1 MSWRSGLTACTRTIT
16 ETYRCD
22 VRASACSSVC
32 CFLTLC
38 SPQAMDYQAWTVEAG
53 MAYVTMAT
61 LVPALHVWWRAP
73 HYRRRCDSYANKV
86 WKIYAESNLNG
97 CVLLESLPRRDFV

>member
-1 MSWRSGLTACTRTIT
+1 
-16 ETYRCD
+16 
-22 VRASACSSVC
+22 
-32 CFLTLC
+32 
-38 SPQAMDYQAWTVEAG
+38 MDYQAWTVEAG

-97 CVLLESLPRRDFV
+97 CVLVKSLPGATLCDNTLCTAIAGCTTPKN